1 MHAKWTKE
9 EVKWNVGLPI
19 GTLHHEALME
29 SLHTHTHEEGDTL
42 SLRYMELKLP
52 LPRVIIGYSN
62 ETNKHIK
69 TTLIMD

>member
-29 SLHTHTHEEGDTL
+29 SLHTHKHKEGDSL
-42 SLRYMELKLP
+42 SLLH
-52 LPRVIIGYSN
+52 
-62 ETNKHIK
+62 T
-69 TTLIMD
+69 